1 MIILNQKKKE
11 TNVSDMY
18 IYCSIIVRKK
28 VSNGIKKTKQ
38 RKIKPPLFLKQ
49 QKQPSTKKTYHHSI
63 ESVISPITTSS
74 DEAGSDAKRA
84 TVILETAKE
93 RRERERIDL
102 SIRDILFCLFLYN
115 EWSV

>member
-18 IYCSIIVRKK
+18 ILQYYCMKESKQWYQE
-28 VSNGIKKTKQ
+28 NKQ
-38 RKIKPPLFLKQ
+38 RKIKPPLFLKH